1 MHEFTGKLPL
11 ISDRKN
17 APIIGK
23 NTLEAM
29 RSGVINGLNRE
40 ILGFIEEYQ
49 RIYPELTIFLTGGDH
64 QYFDLEVKNGI
75 FVDEN
80 LTLKGLL
87 IALIHDYS

>member
-1 MHEFTGKLPL
+1 
-11 ISDRKN
+11 
-17 APIIGK
+17 
-23 NTLEAM
+23 
-29 RSGVINGLNRE
+29 
-40 ILGFIEEYQ
+40 LGFIEEYQ
-49 RIYPELTIFLTGGDH
+49 RIYPQLTIFLTGGDH